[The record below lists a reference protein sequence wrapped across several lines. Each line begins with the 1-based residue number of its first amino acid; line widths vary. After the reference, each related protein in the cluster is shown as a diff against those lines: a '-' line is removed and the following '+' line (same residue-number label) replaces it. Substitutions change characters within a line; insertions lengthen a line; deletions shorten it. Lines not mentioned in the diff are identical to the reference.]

1 MAGDRDNS
9 VVITGNLARDP
20 ELRFGQS
27 GNPFLNLSVAVNK
40 SKKNPDGTWDNEGMF
55 FEVRAFGD
63 LAENAASSLQK
74 GNRITVTGR
83 LDMVKWTEK
92 VWEMRADGQ
101 FEEVEK
107 NRSKTILLADDI
119 SASFKWAT
127 GTIQRTERREGG
139 NFGGGN
145 NRGGGGYSAPAP
157 TNDVFDEEPF

>member
-9 VVITGNLARDP
+9 VVITGNLSRDP
-20 ELRFGQS
+20 ELRFGNS
-27 GNPFLNLSVAVNK
+27 GNPILNLSVAVNK
-40 SKKNPDGTWDNEGMF
+40 SKKNPDGTWENEGMF
-55 FEVRAFGD
+55 FDVKAFGD

-83 LDMVKWTEK
+83 LDVEKWTDKES
-92 VWEMRADGQ
+92 GQ
-101 FEEVEK
+101 
-107 NRSKTILLADDI
+107 NRSKTVILADDI

-139 NFGGGN
+139 NFGAGN

-157 TNDVFDEEPF
+157 SNDNFDEEPF